1 MNLDVTFHPH
11 TIALIGAS
19 RDEQSV
25 GSGLLKN
32 LLSKQYMGSVYPV
45 NPKAQMLQGV
55 PCYPSIKDIPSQV
68 DLAIIAVPAHVV
80 IPVVEEAIVYNIQ
93 SIIVISAGFKEQG
106 HDGKEREE
114 TLVALC
120 KKNSIALIGPNC
132 LGILNPHI
140 GLNASFETVLPA
152 KGSIACISQS
162 GALIS
167 SLLDIANERGIG
179 FSKIVSVGNKAVVTE
194 NELLPYLFDDP
205 ETSVITLYTE
215 ALHDAPELIGLLR
228 RNQLSQHPKPIIM
241 LKAGV
246 TEEGQHASSSHTGSL
261 AGSDM
266 AYEALCKQSGIIRV
280 HTMDELLTT
289 AHIFA
294 TNPLPKG
301 NNIVIVT
308 NAGGP
313 GIIATDEASRFHL
326 SLAHFSE
333 QTKQQLTAMLPA
345 NSHPVNP
352 VDLLGDASSERY
364 EKALGIIAKDDNVNS
379 IVVIV
384 TPQTMTDIPETAA
397 AIVRIRNTIQKPI
410 VASFIGAEQ
419 IEPGQMILSSTHVAH
434 SQFPEPAVTAL
445 GHLTMFANHIRY
457 HSSTVERIENVSSVV
472 SFSIPPHDKAL
483 LLDTSTVFS
492 LLKQANILVVSSA
505 LAQTSQ
511 EAEEKALQMNCMLA
525 MKVVSP
531 DISHKTDVGGVM
543 LNVLPEKAK
552 EAFTTILEN
561 IRSHV
566 PHARTDGVLLTQ
578 MVEEEGAEFFVGM
591 KKEPLLG
598 TLILV
603 GLGGIYVEILRDI
616 ESRFAPLTHADAIQM
631 IQGLKGNK
639 ILEGVRGKEALDT
652 HALADIVVH
661 VGTLALQIPE
671 IKELD
676 INPVFVQTIG
686 KGALVLDARIIVE

>member
-1 MNLDVTFHPH
+1 MNLDIIFHPH

-25 GSGLLKN
+25 GYGLLKN
-32 LLSKQYMGSVYPV
+32 LLHKQYKGSVYPV
-45 NPKAQMLQGV
+45 NPKAQTLQGV
-55 PCYPSIKDIPSQV
+55 PCYPSLKEIPSQV
-68 DLAIIAVPAHVV
+68 DLAIIAVPAQIVLSV
-80 IPVVEEAIVYNIQ
+80 IEEAIHYNIK

-106 HDGKEREE
+106 EEGKQREDA
-114 TLVALC
+114 LIKLC
-120 KKNSIALIGPNC
+120 KQENIALIGPNC

-179 FSKIVSVGNKAVVTE
+179 FSKLVSVGNKALVTE
-194 NELLPYLFDDP
+194 NELLPYLFQDP

-215 ALHDAPELIGLLR
+215 ALHDAPELIHLLR
-228 RNQLSQHPKPIIM
+228 KNQLSEHPKPIIM

-280 HTMDELLTT
+280 RSMDELLTT

-313 GIIATDEASRFHL
+313 GILATDEASRLHL
-326 SLAHFSE
+326 SLAHFQE
-333 QTKQQLTAMLPA
+333 ETIQKLTDMLPQH
-345 NSHPVNP
+345 SHAANP
-352 VDLLGDASSERY
+352 VDLLGDASSDRY
-364 EKALGIIAKDDNVNS
+364 EKALTIIAQDDHVDS
-379 IVVIV
+379 IVTIV
-384 TPQTMTDIPETAA
+384 TPQTMTEIPETAA
-397 AIVRIRNTIQKPI
+397 AIVRIRNMVQKPI

-419 IEPGQMILSSTHVAH
+419 TEPGQMMLSSMSVAH
-434 SQFPEPAVTAL
+434 TQFPEPAVTAL
-445 GHLTMFANHIRY
+445 GHLTKYANTIAF
-457 HSSTVERIENVSSVV
+457 HSSLEQPLNNNNHVF
-472 SFSIPPHDKAL
+472 SFSLPSHDKEV

-492 LLKQANILVVSSA
+492 LLTQAGIPVISSS
-505 LAQTSQ
+505 LAQTSE
-511 EAEEKALQMNCMLA
+511 EAQEKALKMNCTLA
-525 MKVVSP
+525 LKIVSP
-531 DISHKTDVGGVM
+531 DISHKTDVGGVL
-543 LNVLPEKAK
+543 LNIAPENAK
-552 EAFTTILEN
+552 EAFITLLDN
-561 IRSHV
+561 VHSHV
-566 PHARTDGVLLTQ
+566 PDARTDGVLLTQ
-578 MVEEEGAEFFVGM
+578 MIEQEGAEFFVGM
-591 KKEPLLG
+591 KKEPSLG

-603 GLGGIYVEILRDI
+603 GLGGIYVEVLRDI
-616 ESRFAPLTHADAIQM
+616 ESRFAPLTIDDAIQM

-639 ILEGVRGKEALDT
+639 ILQGIRGKSPLDT
-652 HALADIVVH
+652 NALADIVVK
-661 VGTLALQIPE
+661 VGELSLQIPE

-676 INPVFVQTIG
+676 INPVYVQS
-686 KGALVLDARIIVE
+686 KGNGAIVLDARIVV